1 MRRDES
7 VKSLLRSNAGADS
20 LRDLYASNI
29 SLGISIFTFKYDR
42 EHTES
47 EAIGGRQAEGR
58 NAAATEAEKRA
69 KNYEIGGG
77 QDHQAA
83 GGGGEEGKV

>member
-42 EHTES
+42 EHAEP
-47 EAIGGRQAEGR
+47 EAIGGR
-58 NAAATEAEKRA
+58 
-69 KNYEIGGG
+69 
-77 QDHQAA
+77 
-83 GGGGEEGKV
+83 